1 MTKTINRDM
10 AAYCFETLSARLD
23 GRRQPAAPA
32 TIPAGAKFPLFVTWK
47 KGGAKHLR
55 GCIGTFEELRLAEGL
70 AEYALTAAM
79 RDSRF
84 EPISAAEMPQLHCGV
99 SLLVQFEPAVNY
111 LDWQV
116 GVHGKTNG
124 RGYESRPTMGNGI
137 RIHFMDPV
145 AGHRRS
151 GVFLPEVASEQG
163 WNHTETLDHLLRKAG
178 YKNEI
183 TEQLRR
189 SVEVTRFQSEKVGM
203 SFKEWQA
210 EYHNN
215 DSESSF
221 VDVEWIDIE
230 TSPLLMDESALAVAN
245 VIDHE
250 ETIEMV
256 ESPVDSSD
264 FVIVKDTVS
273 HLDESIETSQPPND
287 SFDFAIVED
296 TVSRIDESIETSQRP
311 IDPSDSAIV
320 EDTVSCLDESIETS
334 QCPIDSSD
342 SAIVESAVSRL
353 DESIETSQPPIDSS
367 DSAIVEDTVS
377 CLIDRIEMMESE
389 CGTSKDTA
397 DVICTKAAGGERSGS
412 VVSIDSDLEIVL
424 VTRRV
429 ARGRG
434 VQKWNT
440 GKNGWMPEDALG
452 WRRCGLIP
460 FGNSEEIEMEG
471 ERENRPGGLRRDQWK
486 FRLALPEDRSLPE
499 EDGRQGEEEEEDGE
513 DGRDPPEAIAV
524 GLIGEKEEWIEGG
537 RDLELPLAALR
548 MVSREEKMVMPE
560 TDLVLPSVDDLSR
573 EQEEISIGRDLV
585 LPLEIAVI
593 MIIEEME
600 ITITEKDLVLALEAT
615 ITTIKEEMEIII
627 AETDLVLALE
637 VTITTITEEVEM
649 VIGIDL
655 VLLVTI
661 MTIKEEMEIIISET
675 DLVLAQEVTRIM
687 ITEEI
692 DTITETGLVLAR
704 EEMEEAEITIE
715 KDPVLPSNIVIIM
728 TREEIAMMM
737 EIDLVPPYA
746 IVPCRGE
753 MIGGA
758 DLVRRMITPTPIREL
773 PAPTKRQRRDRSISR
788 EWNPPPLRR
797 KGFMN
802 DNDTRSPS
810 SSSRQRQKKRGRR
823 RSSSPLEVVD
833 DRRGGRRESNSS
845 SQYIPPDPRSGRRD
859 TSPVRPSYGW
869 KTSSREAMETGG
881 VGLSESRPIVIDDD
895 EGRGGGRETRNSC
908 NPILSAFSAIREML
922 PPNNQSQKESAGKA
936 KAAKPA
942 VDQSIVDQAPKG
954 SKAKPLVNGC
964 LLSFSLELYS
974 NYEEIVDHFERLRAA
989 VTVVRRPMSAR
1000 PGACVLELPHEIAT
1014 TILLSRSPIRFG
1026 QNTVPLKSPAVVELS
1041 MEREG
1046 MDATKLEAEI
1056 EKQFGPIVQVV
1067 VDGRTKKKGWVM
1079 FADESSA
1086 ARALAVGSLTCE
1098 STEGSIRFETVDEK
1112 KNGEGMWQL
1121 KEDRTWISHRMRA
1134 QRCRCMAATSKSN
1147 ERTKWNE
1154 PEMRKVIEDQIRDEG
1169 DVLLVGG
1176 PIVGDLCLA
1185 DVKQY
1190 FKSRFGVIAYEV
1202 EKPTVD
1208 DPGTFDINVKVREN
1222 GGFKSHSVVELLT
1235 VDHIISGHSIALG
1248 LVSSIDI
1255 VTTPVDPKLQRM
1267 MVIEF
1272 QKQFGAVIGFL
1283 EKGREEGR
1291 GRYRIVFMHLHHAA
1305 RAHETL
1311 SVLVDRPFLPGMEQ
1325 VIIHEVDHLK
1335 TWKEQKA
1342 KD

>member
-1 MTKTINRDM
+1 
-10 AAYCFETLSARLD
+10 YC
-23 GRRQPAAPA
+23 
-32 TIPAGAKFPLFVTWK
+32 
-47 KGGAKHLR
+47 LR
-55 GCIGTFEELRLAEGL
+55 
-70 AEYALTAAM
+70 
-79 RDSRF
+79 SR
-84 EPISAAEMPQLHCGV
+84 SR
-99 SLLVQFEPAVNY
+99 S
-111 LDWQV
+111 
-116 GVHGKTNG
+116 
-124 RGYESRPTMGNGI
+124 RGYNNNDQRRNGDNYRRDRSRSRSRGYNNNDHG
-137 RIHFMDPV
+137 
-145 AGHRRS
+145 RS
-151 GVFLPEVASEQG
+151 GDGYRDRSRTPGYNNDDQRRNGDNYIRDRS
-163 WNHTETLDHLLRKAG
+163 RSRSRG
-178 YKNEI
+178 YKNNDN
-183 TEQLRR
+183 RR
-189 SVEVTRFQSEKVGM
+189 DRYDNRDRSRSRSRGNGRSRDYDRERSRSPFQHR
-203 SFKEWQA
+203 
-210 EYHNN
+210 HNN
-215 DSESSF
+215 DKRRDRYDDGDRSRS
-221 VDVEWIDIE
+221 
-230 TSPLLMDESALAVAN
+230 
-245 VIDHE
+245 
-250 ETIEMV
+250 
-256 ESPVDSSD
+256 
-264 FVIVKDTVS
+264 TVRDRS
-273 HLDESIETSQPPND
+273 VQRGDDRRGRSRSPND
-287 SFDFAIVED
+287 
-296 TVSRIDESIETSQRP
+296 
-311 IDPSDSAIV
+311 
-320 EDTVSCLDESIETS
+320 
-334 QCPIDSSD
+334 
-342 SAIVESAVSRL
+342 
-353 DESIETSQPPIDSS
+353 
-367 DSAIVEDTVS
+367 
-377 CLIDRIEMMESE
+377 
-389 CGTSKDTA
+389 
-397 DVICTKAAGGERSGS
+397 
-412 VVSIDSDLEIVL
+412 
-424 VTRRV
+424 V
-429 ARGRG
+429 A
-434 VQKWNT
+434 
-440 GKNGWMPEDALG
+440 PL
-452 WRRCGLIP
+452 
-460 FGNSEEIEMEG
+460 F
-471 ERENRPGGLRRDQWK
+471 
-486 FRLALPEDRSLPE
+486 ALPRNEGDR
-499 EDGRQGEEEEEDGE
+499 R
-513 DGRDPPEAIAV
+513 
-524 GLIGEKEEWIEGG
+524 
-537 RDLELPLAALR
+537 
-548 MVSREEKMVMPE
+548 
-560 TDLVLPSVDDLSR
+560 
-573 EQEEISIGRDLV
+573 
-585 LPLEIAVI
+585 
-593 MIIEEME
+593 
-600 ITITEKDLVLALEAT
+600 
-615 ITTIKEEMEIII
+615 
-627 AETDLVLALE
+627 
-637 VTITTITEEVEM
+637 
-649 VIGIDL
+649 
-655 VLLVTI
+655 
-661 MTIKEEMEIIISET
+661 
-675 DLVLAQEVTRIM
+675 
-687 ITEEI
+687 
-692 DTITETGLVLAR
+692 
-704 EEMEEAEITIE
+704 
-715 KDPVLPSNIVIIM
+715 
-728 TREEIAMMM
+728 
-737 EIDLVPPYA
+737 
-746 IVPCRGE
+746 
-753 MIGGA
+753 
-758 DLVRRMITPTPIREL
+758 TPTPIREL